1 MRLNRTRS
9 LRNRVSHRFFAGV
22 RAAALT
28 LCVALLGACQGTLF
42 GTLGVAGRSNR
53 VELRQGIVFDDT
65 SRLALDVYR
74 PGNAVHAPVVV
85 FFYGGTW
92 KDGERAWYRFVGEAL
107 AGCGLVVIIPDYRK
121 YPQVKFPQ
129 FVDDAARAVRW
140 AYDHAGE
147 FNGDS
152 HKLFLMGHSAGAHIA
167 ALLATDV
174 RYLAEV
180 NLRPHDLSGFIG
192 LAGPYDF
199 APTQD
204 PDLTPIFGDTDAEQ
218 ELAQPVN
225 FVRGDG
231 PPMLLLHGESDTTVA
246 VANSKKLAEKARSLG
261 ESEQLVLY
269 PRIGHIRLLLSLSPL
284 FLRWSPALHD
294 SVEFIRSKSG
304 TVGTSNPAS
313 Q

>member
-1 MRLNRTRS
+1 M
-9 LRNRVSHRFFAGV
+9 
-22 RAAALT
+22 
-28 LCVALLGACQGTLF
+28 
-42 GTLGVAGRSNR
+42 
-53 VELRQGIVFDDT
+53 
-65 SRLALDVYR
+65 
-74 PGNAVHAPVVV
+74 
-85 FFYGGTW
+85 
-92 KDGERAWYRFVGEAL
+92 
-107 AGCGLVVIIPDYRK
+107 
-121 YPQVKFPQ
+121 KFPQ

-231 PPMLLLHGESDTTVA
+231 PPAVAARGNPTLPWLWRIQRNWPKRLAVWEKASNSCFIRASDTSGCCFRYPHSFCDGPPRCTTA
-246 VANSKKLAEKARSLG
+246 WSSYAPSRARWEHPIPLRSERVSIPPYRGRPHVRVLG
-261 ESEQLVLY
+261 
-269 PRIGHIRLLLSLSPL
+269 P
-284 FLRWSPALHD
+284 
-294 SVEFIRSKSG
+294 
-304 TVGTSNPAS
+304 
-313 Q
+313 

>member
-1 MRLNRTRS
+1 MPVRTKRHVAS
-9 LRNRVSHRFFAGV
+9 KSSHRFVAGA
-22 RAAALT
+22 RAAMLT
-28 LCVALLGACQGTLF
+28 LCIALLSGCQAALF
-42 GTLGVAGRSNR
+42 GTLGVAGRSSR
-53 VELRQGIVFDDT
+53 IELQSGIIFDP
-65 SRLALDVYR
+65 SAQLALDVYQ
-74 PGNAVHAPVVV
+74 PENAVHAPVVV

-107 AGCGLVVIIPDYRK
+107 ASRGLVVIIPDYRK
-121 YPQVKFPQ
+121 YPRVKFPQ

-140 AYDHAGE
+140 TYDHAGE

-167 ALLATDV
+167 ALLATDA
-174 RYLAEV
+174 RYLAAEKLS
-180 NLRPHDLSGFIG
+180 LRDLSGFIG

-204 PDLTPIFGDTDAEQ
+204 PELTPIFGATAPEQ

-225 FVRGDG
+225 FVRSDG
-231 PPMLLLHGESDTTVA
+231 PPMLLLHGESDNTVSPE
-246 VANSKKLAEKARSLG
+246 NSKELAEKARTLG

-269 PRIGHIRLLLSLSPL
+269 PRIGHIKLLISLAPL
-284 FLRWSPALHD
+284 FSRWSSALQD

-304 TVGTSNPAS
+304 ELDPSDGRL
-313 Q
+313 